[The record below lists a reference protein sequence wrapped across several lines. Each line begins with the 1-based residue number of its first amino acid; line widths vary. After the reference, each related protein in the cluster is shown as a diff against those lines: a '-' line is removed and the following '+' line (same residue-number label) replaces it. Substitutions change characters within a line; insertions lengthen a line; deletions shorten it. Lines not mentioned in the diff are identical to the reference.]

1 MYAIVEIAGH
11 QFKVSRDQV
20 VRVPRIDVEIGS
32 KLTFENVRL
41 LKSNDDT
48 LVGNPVVEGARVIAD
63 VLGHGKSEKVVVYKY
78 KRRKYYRRKRGHR
91 QPYTEIKIS
100 EIRLEG

>member
-1 MYAIVEIAGH
+1 MYAIVEIAGR

-32 KLTFENVRL
+32 KLTFEDVRL

-48 LVGNPVVEGARVIAD
+48 LVGSPVVEGARVIAD

-78 KRRKYYRRKRGHR
+78 RRRKYYRRKRGHR